1 MTGTSSRSCTTTAP
15 TCPIRYW
22 AALYDIQVLAA
33 ASSLVR
39 IAHLHGEDA
48 DPELIADYP
57 VEVLSWSG
65 TSSAPT
71 IPEAMSRYGW
81 VPMVGIDELTSLYWT
96 PSEAAAHVVQAPR
109 RGRPPDSGTQLHSPL
124 RHQSPDPRRSQEGC
138 GRGPHV
144 LNERNSND
152 RHGP

>member
-109 RGRPPDSGTQLHSPL
+109 RGRPPDSGTQLHPPL
-124 RHQSPDPRRSQEGC
+124 RHQPPDPRRSQEGC